1 MHYIKLYVTAVNPF
15 QSGMPDCIFQKL
27 EGQHAGRSS
36 AGSCEASSQ
45 KAVFYP
51 RNVPLPAVW
60 FAGWSARRHREAL
73 LPPAASLRMLQLRVL
88 GLLGAGVRAQRS
100 QERCCLGSHSPFSP
114 AFMAMEESPAQPA
127 GRENPGKRSP
137 CFLFPLFP
145 LSPPF
150 WLPCCILG
158 SGDASSTFVAL
169 GAVWVYIHLANTL
182 GFVERKQQRESG
194 GL

>member
-15 QSGMPDCIFQKL
+15 QSDMPDCIFQKL

-51 RNVPLPAVW
+51 RNIHLPAVW

-73 LPPAASLRMLQLRVL
+73 LPPAASLRMLQLQVL
-88 GLLGAGVRAQRS
+88 GLLGASVRAQRS

-114 AFMAMEESPAQPA
+114 AFMAMEESPAQPV
-127 GRENPGKRSP
+127 GREN
-137 CFLFPLFP
+137 LLH

-158 SGDASSTFVAL
+158 SGDASSTFVVL

-182 GFVERKQQRESG
+182 GFVEQKQQRESG